1 MAQISFRVD
10 DNVKTDAEKILDTIG
25 LSMSA
30 AMNIFLKTVAR
41 EKRIPFELSA
51 DPFYSANNMRY
62 LENVMNDIKDGNAHF
77 AEHTLIEV
85 EWCGYYEKTE
95 HGMNICIGK
104 RRIKNT

>member
-51 DPFYSANNMRY
+51 DPFYSVNNVRY
-62 LENVMNDIKDGNAHF
+62 LENVMNDIKDGKAHF
-77 AEHTLIEV
+77 AEHDLIEV
-85 EWCGYYEKTE
+85 E
-95 HGMNICIGK
+95 
-104 RRIKNT
+104 

>member
-62 LENVMNDIKDGNAHF
+62 LENVMNDINDGKAHF
-77 AEHTLIEV
+77 AEHALIEV
-85 EWCGYYEKTE
+85 E
-95 HGMNICIGK
+95 
-104 RRIKNT
+104 

>member
-62 LENVMNDIKDGNAHF
+62 LENVMNDIKDGKAHF
-77 AEHTLIEV
+77 AEHALIEI
-85 EWCGYYEKTE
+85 E
-95 HGMNICIGK
+95 
-104 RRIKNT
+104 